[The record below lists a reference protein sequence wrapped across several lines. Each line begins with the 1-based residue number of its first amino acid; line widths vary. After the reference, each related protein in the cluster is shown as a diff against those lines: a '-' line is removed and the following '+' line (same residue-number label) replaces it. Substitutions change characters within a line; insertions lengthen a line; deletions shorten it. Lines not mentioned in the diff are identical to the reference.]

1 MNFIHVD
8 WHNLTKPLY
17 SQTVNQSV
25 HPVAKHVAG
34 FIERLVTEYSVKLK
48 DIHMIGFGLGAQ
60 AVGISASYL
69 TLGKVQQIVGK

>member
-1 MNFIHVD
+1 MD

-34 FIERLVTEYSVKLK
+34 LIERLVTEYSAKL
-48 DIHMIGFGLGAQ
+48 DNIHMIGFGLGAQ
-60 AVGISASYL
+60 IVGVSANYL